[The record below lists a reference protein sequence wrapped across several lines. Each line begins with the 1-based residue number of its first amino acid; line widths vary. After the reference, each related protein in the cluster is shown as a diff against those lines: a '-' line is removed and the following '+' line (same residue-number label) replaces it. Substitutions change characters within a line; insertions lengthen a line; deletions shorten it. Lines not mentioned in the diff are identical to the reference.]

1 MKDFSKL
8 VLTPIIDKRGRHTHV
23 YKKVISNFKKELLK
37 KYRIDVVD
45 GDDKVTKSLI
55 NDIENVID
63 IEKISKLNPQELI
76 IVFKFRPLT
85 VHGYKIMGI
94 YEPESNVIFVNLK
107 YRTGFNHE
115 FGHFIFRTLTNY
127 SNNEEVKNILNHF
140 IPENFLDRK
149 RDLHLRSV
157 FKTYY
162 GLNDVLKNGL
172 PILTEI
178 SSALPDNL
186 KEKLKGVDFPYVYL
200 WKRVSGVIKGSEE
213 YKSSFK
219 VAVGDEV
226 YNKTIN
232 FFNTLSENKRNLLDY
247 TTEKVMKILPTFNDI
262 KINSFFFYFNQNEP
276 FARFFEQYISEK
288 NPKSVGSKDPEEYK
302 KNIDLYFTSK
312 EMNELKI
319 KFNKIINLI

>member
-1 MKDFSKL
+1 MKDISKL
-8 VLTPIIDKRGRHTHV
+8 IRTQIVDKRGRPTHV
-23 YKKVISNFKKELLK
+23 YKKVGLDFKEGMLK
-37 KYRIDVVD
+37 KYKIDIIDGNDRI
-45 GDDKVTKSLI
+45 TNSLI
-55 NDIENVID
+55 GDLKDVID
-63 IEKISKLNPQELI
+63 IEKVSKLNPQKLVINFE
-76 IVFKFRPLT
+76 
-85 VHGYKIMGI
+85 YKPQRQQGLKIKGA
-94 YEPESNVIFVNLK
+94 YEPASNTIYVNLK
-107 YRTGFNHE
+107 HKNSFNHE

-186 KEKLKGVDFPYVYL
+186 KEKLKDTDFPYVYL

-247 TTEKVMKILPTFNDI
+247 TTEKVMKILPTFNDV
-262 KINSFFFYFNQNEP
+262 KINSFFFYFNQNEA